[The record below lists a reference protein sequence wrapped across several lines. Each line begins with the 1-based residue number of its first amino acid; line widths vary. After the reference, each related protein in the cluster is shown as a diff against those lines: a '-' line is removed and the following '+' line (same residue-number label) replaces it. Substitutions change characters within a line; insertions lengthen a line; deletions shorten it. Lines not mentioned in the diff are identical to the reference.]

1 MLTGKFEKISNIPDE
16 TMDTEELNE
25 KRRDSKLDETV
36 VRDGGWAWVIC
47 FAAVVCNFL
56 ISGLNTASGIL
67 LVGMLNTFQE
77 SVTKTSMVFAML
89 SGVTMMISP
98 LVSGFLS
105 FYSHRQIIIA
115 GSLLGSFT
123 VFASAFVSSIDLMIF
138 TFGFV
143 GGCSLGMIIFAV
155 NVIVGLYFKKKRGLA
170 VGLANAGAGMGFIL
184 NLVVFGALCRPL
196 KQINI
201 SSKKQNTFVSQQN
214 EENDLDPTAIAEQI
228 DDEREDMLKK
238 YQAES
243 SIKKESPSHIN
254 GRCLELGKS
263 INKLLDFSVLKN
275 ANAMMLVIIFFLWS
289 ANQVVMVYLP
299 FYSINVGLST
309 ADGALMMSVS
319 GIGLTVGELLSGV
332 LLDILHVKSDHLMT
346 FSMICMGFTTIA
358 IPFFNDVYS
367 LSAFIVFWSIA
378 VGVGVSLRVLLIVDL
393 LGVENLAPVYSFVL
407 FSCGFGYG
415 IFPPI
420 TGWLYDQTKSFL
432 TIFTATAA
440 FFFISLIITSPS
452 ARCCS
457 SLPGLMRASAVECFS
472 CPRPGSSGSI
482 HSISHRPTERCLSSL
497 SDRRYSSITGLTGAP
512 YVSKKPLIMSLGS
525 PRCRGSCCSLY
536 VHSRPLCIL
545 EPWSQ
550 RRPAGSFPNQ
560 AGGTLFL

>member
-1 MLTGKFEKISNIPDE
+1 MQKPKTNWEHTQLAIDV
-16 TMDTEELNE
+16 TMDTEELNG
-25 KRRDSKLDETV
+25 KGRDSKLDDIV
-36 VRDGGWAWVIC
+36 VQDGGWAWVIC

-67 LVGMLNTFQE
+67 LVGMLHTFQE

-115 GSLLGSFT
+115 GSLLGSFA
-123 VFASAFVSSIDLMIF
+123 VFASAFAPSIDLMIF

-170 VGLANAGAGMGFIL
+170 VGLANAGAGMGTFIFNLGIEKLIEYYALRGMLILLSGFIL

-201 SSKKQNTFVSQQN
+201 SSKKRNTFVSQQN
-214 EENDLDPTAIAEQI
+214 EENDLDQTAIAEQI
-228 DDEREDMLKK
+228 DDERVDMLKK

-254 GRCLELGKS
+254 GRCLELGKF
-263 INKLLDFSVLKN
+263 IFKLLDFSVLKN

-309 ADGALMMSVS
+309 ADGALMMSIS

-358 IPFFNDVYS
+358 IPYFNDVYF

-440 FFFISLIITSPS
+440 FFFVSLIITF
-452 ARCCS
+452 RINYQV
-457 SLPGLMRASAVECFS
+457 MKRASKNPS
-472 CPRPGSSGSI
+472 D
-482 HSISHRPTERCLSSL
+482 ER
-497 SDRRYSSITGLTGAP
+497 
-512 YVSKKPLIMSLGS
+512 
-525 PRCRGSCCSLY
+525 
-536 VHSRPLCIL
+536 
-545 EPWSQ
+545 SQ
-550 RRPAGSFPNQ
+550 RDV
-560 AGGTLFL
+560 

>member
-1 MLTGKFEKISNIPDE
+1 
-16 TMDTEELNE
+16 MDTEELNE

-289 ANQVVMVYLP
+289 
-299 FYSINVGLST
+299 
-309 ADGALMMSVS
+309 
-319 GIGLTVGELLSGV
+319 
-332 LLDILHVKSDHLMT
+332 
-346 FSMICMGFTTIA
+346 
-358 IPFFNDVYS
+358 
-367 LSAFIVFWSIA
+367 
-378 VGVGVSLRVLLIVDL
+378 GVGVSLRVLLIVDL

>member
-1 MLTGKFEKISNIPDE
+1 MEMQKPKTNWEHTQLAIDV
-16 TMDTEELNE
+16 TMDTEELNG
-25 KRRDSKLDETV
+25 KGRDSKLDDIV
-36 VRDGGWAWVIC
+36 VQDGGWAWVIC

-67 LVGMLNTFQE
+67 LVGMLHTFQE

-115 GSLLGSFT
+115 GSLLGSFA
-123 VFASAFVSSIDLMIF
+123 VFASAFAPSIDLMIF

-170 VGLANAGAGMGFIL
+170 VGLANAGAGMGTFIFNLGIEKLIEYYALRGMLILLSGFIL

-201 SSKKQNTFVSQQN
+201 SSKKRNTFVSQQN
-214 EENDLDPTAIAEQI
+214 EENDLDQTAIAEQI
-228 DDEREDMLKK
+228 DDERVDMLKK

-254 GRCLELGKS
+254 GRCLELGKF
-263 INKLLDFSVLKN
+263 IFKLLDFSVLKN

-289 ANQVVMVYLP
+289 
-299 FYSINVGLST
+299 
-309 ADGALMMSVS
+309 
-319 GIGLTVGELLSGV
+319 
-332 LLDILHVKSDHLMT
+332 
-346 FSMICMGFTTIA
+346 
-358 IPFFNDVYS
+358 
-367 LSAFIVFWSIA
+367 
-378 VGVGVSLRVLLIVDL
+378 GVGVSLRVLLIVDL

-440 FFFISLIITSPS
+440 FFFVSLIITF
-452 ARCCS
+452 RINYQV
-457 SLPGLMRASAVECFS
+457 MKRASKNPS
-472 CPRPGSSGSI
+472 D
-482 HSISHRPTERCLSSL
+482 ER
-497 SDRRYSSITGLTGAP
+497 
-512 YVSKKPLIMSLGS
+512 
-525 PRCRGSCCSLY
+525 
-536 VHSRPLCIL
+536 
-545 EPWSQ
+545 SQ
-550 RRPAGSFPNQ
+550 RDV
-560 AGGTLFL
+560 